1 MAITSS
7 RRTFLKQSLLAGSAA
22 AIAPLGGC
30 RSSALAPQLDLVL
43 RGGTIL
49 DGTGKAAFVADI
61 GIRGDRIAAIG
72 SIASGDYRVLDA
84 SGLCVAPGFI
94 DVHAHT
100 DLRRQPK
107 GPSKVYQVV
116 TTDITGPDGGS
127 PLPRQL
133 VADDAKLVTDA
144 VACAS
149 YDAWAAEHGPIAIN
163 IGSYVGHGTVRRLVL
178 GNDGRSPSAKELQVM
193 QSLIEQALEQGAM
206 GLSSG
211 LEYFPGNMTATDELV
226 QLCSIAARFD
236 RPYVTHIRNEDDQL
250 LEAIDEAIEIARR
263 AKTSLLISHAKVGG
277 KPNWDK
283 LEPMLERIEA
293 AQSRGLE
300 VRCDRYPYEAWS
312 TSLST
317 NYPGWSKEGGHFVDR
332 LKDPAERSRMRAET
346 EQAVMANG
354 GWGTL
359 MLGGGLAEQDQLLA
373 GRRIDAIAT
382 ERGVEPFELACEL
395 LTRGNVSILGFG
407 MSEANMDHIMVQP
420 YCMVASDGSAVTAGR
435 GGSHPRSFGTFPRAW
450 RRYVRERKLLSAEEM
465 VRKMTSLPAAALRM
479 PERGILALGKIADV
493 VAFDADRL
501 TDRATYLK
509 PQQYAEGVEYL
520 VVNGKLVV
528 DGGKQLPAMPG
539 RIVRGQVSD

>member
-1 MAITSS
+1 MARTSS
-7 RRTFLKQSLLAGSAA
+7 RRTFLKQSLIASSAA
-22 AIAPLGGC
+22 AMAPLGAC
-30 RSSALAPQLDLVL
+30 RSVAPASQLDLVL
-43 RGGTIL
+43 RGGTIV
-49 DGTGKAAFVADI
+49 DGTGKAGFVADI
-61 GIRGDRIAAIG
+61 GMRGDRIVVIGAIPG
-72 SIASGDYRVLDA
+72 GDHRVVDA
-84 SGLCVAPGFI
+84 SGLVVAPGFI

-107 GPSKVYQVV
+107 GPSKVYQGV

-127 PLPRQL
+127 RLPRRLSDDESTL
-133 VADDAKLVTDA
+133 VADAG
-144 VACAS
+144 ACAS
-149 YDAWAAEHGPIAIN
+149 YDAWAAEHGAIAMN

-178 GNDGRSPSAKELQVM
+178 GNDGRAPTAKELQVM

-226 QLCSIAARFD
+226 QLCAVAAKFD

-277 KPNWDK
+277 KPNWHK
-283 LEPMLERIEA
+283 VEPMLERIEQA
-293 AQSRGLE
+293 RREGLE

-317 NYPGWSKEGGHFVDR
+317 NFPGWSKEGGHFIKR
-332 LKDPAERSRMRAET
+332 LQDPAERSRMRAET
-346 EQAVMANG
+346 EQAVAANG

-359 MLGGGLAEQDQLLA
+359 MLGGGLAEQDKVLA
-373 GRRIDAIAT
+373 GRRIDEIAT

-465 VRKMTSLPAAALRM
+465 VRKMTSLPAQALRM
-479 PERGILALGKIADV
+479 TERGTLAPGMIADV
-493 VAFDADRL
+493 VAFDADRF

-509 PQQYAEGVEYL
+509 PQQYAEGVAYL
-520 VVNGKLVV
+520 VVNGSLVV
-528 DGGKQLPAMPG
+528 AGGKQVPAMPG
-539 RIVRGQVSD
+539 RIVRG